1 VDRSTVLAY
10 SREADKIERGP
21 QIYGGPVEITSLRAY
36 RAHHKAA
43 RLHFMNV
50 DGRTYWMTPK
60 MMRIHAVVS
69 RQATSEK
76 QTTTLHAI
84 ASETGVSAGY
94 VSKVI
99 RRLQGWAMIGASTS
113 RGRYG
118 GIFLWKVKRLV
129 QKLRQASGS
138 FNVSSVLQGRE
149 KNERYTEETLNWS
162 RSELEGL

>member
-1 VDRSTVLAY
+1 MDRSTVQAY

-60 MMRIHAVVS
+60 MMRVHAVVS
-69 RQATSEK
+69 RAATSDN
-76 QTTTLHAI
+76 QMTTLHAI

-94 VSKVI
+94 VSKIV
-99 RRLQGWAMIGASTS
+99 RRLQGWSMIGAATS

-118 GIFLWKVKRLV
+118 GIFLWKVRKALAKFR
-129 QKLRQASGS
+129 RAAEG
-138 FNVSSVLQGRE
+138 FNVSSVYKDGST
-149 KNERYTEETLNWS
+149 KRYTVETLKWS
-162 RSELEGL
+162 DSELEGL

>member
-1 VDRSTVLAY
+1 VDARTIQAY
-10 SREADKIERGP
+10 EREADKIERGP
-21 QIYGGPVEITSLRAY
+21 QVYGGPVEITSLRAY
-36 RAHHKAA
+36 RGHHPKA

-60 MMRIHAVVS
+60 MMRVHAVVS

-94 VSKVI
+94 VSKVV

-118 GIFLWKVKRLV
+118 GIFLWKVKKALA
-129 QKLRQASGS
+129 KIRQSIEG
-138 FNVSSVLQGRE
+138 FNVSSVYKDGNV
-149 KNERYTEETLNWS
+149 KRYTEETLKWS
-162 RSELEGL
+162 ATELEGL